1 MLVQDPSQ
9 ADHPSQRGHPKA
21 GRRVVMIV
29 AGMMAN
35 NIVTVDLT
43 VSVVVGQAKDVA
55 ETIIQRVAVNN
66 GILLILLRE

>member
-1 MLVQDPSQ
+1 
-9 ADHPSQRGHPKA
+9 
-21 GRRVVMIV
+21 MIV

-66 GILLILLRE
+66 GISLILLRE